1 MNVHLLF
8 GSKKPLDD
16 WGAPWL
22 KGGQEHTHLAVRNPG
37 GKAALSSLLAKSLMA
52 VLQGEVKS
60 ALACELVM
68 TDENWNRHP
77 GYFAEIASHSTPG
90 KLHTC
95 WMTESRARFGFPYGG
110 AGRLTYHVGILPIL
124 DALQYKAECRD
135 FWRAYAALLDKFN
148 GWGLSPDIEAE
159 FLRAADELYY
169 LLRYHF
175 AAPSPA
181 ADALETAQA
190 CAHNAAQALKGS
202 EAPFD
207 LELLRDPDRIRREL
221 GEPHKRAIA
230 PVPTPIA
237 AVDLNG
243 FKGWQGRALYDAIG
257 FAENCLLAGP
267 TGTGKTL
274 LTYAVAQAH
283 KLRLALIEGKEGMLD
298 MDFLGAILPQEDGS
312 RQWVDGPLLR
322 AMRDAQFSPVLLFI
336 DEINR
341 LPREHLNLLIGLM
354 NPKSVSVLAEMGL
367 DLEAEGD
374 FYTVEVPM
382 TSELVIC
389 PTAHL
394 RIVAAGNFGAAYAVY
409 DLDPALRS
417 RFATVIEFDYLPFG
431 DEVELVVER
440 TRLKA
445 KVAKALVKLAGE
457 TRRMAANGE
466 VPGVIDTRSLLN
478 WAAKCQRANAVSVAD
493 VMAQARLSWAD
504 IVCGRDGLG
513 KVQTGVFDALSD
525 YLTTQGA
532 LP

>member
-8 GSKKPLDD
+8 GSKKSLND
-16 WGAPWL
+16 WGAAWL
-22 KGGQEHTHLAVRNPG
+22 KGGLEHTHLAARNPS
-37 GKAALSSLLAKSLMA
+37 GKASLSSTLAKSLIA
-52 VLQGEVKS
+52 VLHGEVKS

-77 GYFAEIASHSTPG
+77 GYFAEVASHSTPG
-90 KLHTC
+90 KLHAC
-95 WMTESRARFGFPYGG
+95 WLTENRARFGFPFGG
-110 AGRLTYHVGILPIL
+110 AGKLTYHVGILVIL
-124 DALQYKAECRD
+124 DALRYMEAART
-135 FWRAYAALLDKFN
+135 FWRAYAQLLDKFN
-148 GWGLSPDIEAE
+148 GWGLSPDIESE
-159 FLRAADELYY
+159 FLQAADELYY

-175 AAPSPA
+175 AAPSTIT
-181 ADALETAQA
+181 DTLVNAQA
-190 CAHNAAQALKGS
+190 CAHNTARVMKGS
-202 EAPFD
+202 ESPFD
-207 LELLRDPDRIRREL
+207 LELLRDPDAIRRAL
-221 GEPHKRAIA
+221 GEPLKRASI
-230 PVPTPIA
+230 PTP
-237 AVDLNG
+237 VSPVSLDLGG
-243 FKGWQGRALYDAIG
+243 FKGWQGQAFYEAIG

-274 LTYAVAQAH
+274 LTYAVADARKMH
-283 KLRLALIEGKEGMLD
+283 LVLIEGKEGLLD

-312 RQWVDGPLLR
+312 RRWVDGPLLR

-354 NPKSVSVLAEMGL
+354 NPKSASVLSDMGL
-367 DLEAEGD
+367 ELAEGE

-417 RFATVIEFDYLPFG
+417 RFATLIEFDYLPFS
-431 DEVELVVER
+431 DEVELLIER
-440 TRLKA
+440 TRLKS
-445 KVAKALVKLAGE
+445 KVAKALVKLAQE

-466 VPGVIDTRSLLN
+466 VPGVIDTRTLLN
-478 WAAKCQRANAVSVAD
+478 WAAKCQRANASTVND

-504 IVCGRDGLG
+504 IVCGRDALG
-513 KVQTGVFDALSD
+513 KVQTGVFDALKD
-525 YLTTQGA
+525 YLNTQGA